1 MESDKRIKIEGEG
14 YLINKDSDKRFPV
27 KFEVEQIRTGKI
39 SGKCMLSG
47 FEYEDILSPSQLK
60 DCRCISGELTKIRV
74 YEMQEY
80 ILEIFRKS
88 SLKGET
94 NNRGN
99 LTIEEVFIY
108 SCRIKDSKSERTL
121 DLKFSAREVE
131 VSCETISTKDQL
143 WIKYGIINLD
153 LRSLLRGH
161 IETDIGKITFS
172 TWKDHEEVIEKMK
185 TFKTPLLS
193 GFLNI
198 TDVNIGN
205 FESFDSY
212 FETVVD
218 PTIGKVL
225 ELLSLAQS
233 TYLSHCSVL
242 IYAKTPNSNS
252 NSQDDYKLKKL
263 IMRDIKTKAPSPG
276 QPLIRDWEDIYKFI
290 SPNTLQKYTDLR
302 EKCDLNIAFEW
313 YLESLS
319 HGVLQS
325 DYLLACTCLEL
336 LKDRYNK
343 EIGKEYI
350 VPKKLF
356 DKKGYKYLKN
366 KTSEMLNVI
375 GINEDHT
382 EYENIKK
389 EIDENL
395 ISINRTSFNSSLL
408 RLLNDLHIIY
418 NDLFLEYLFSW
429 DNVFGNDSKRLLRSL
444 KDKLDIVWAKNAEIS
459 KSDDGKTIRISKDG
473 NSAEIIID
481 EKKEKATLKTSDGKT
496 CSLNVKKVDNKLNIY
511 FPDGT
516 INKISNIRNKI
527 THTGIQ
533 GINPGV
539 LFDVYEDL
547 ICLIQRIFLALL
559 KYDGYFLDQNDCY
572 ARKKFTDFIS
582 DGQHARAAEEIPR
595 GENGQR

>member
-14 YLINKDSDKRFPV
+14 HLINKDSNKRFPV
-27 KFEVEQIRTGKI
+27 KFEVEQLQTGKI
-39 SGKCMLSG
+39 SGKCTLSG
-47 FEYEDILSPSQLK
+47 FEYEDILSPLQFK
-60 DCRCISGELTKIRV
+60 KCRIISGDLIKTNGKMDV
-74 YEMQEY
+74 YIIENFRNFS
-80 ILEIFRKS
+80 LE
-88 SLKGET
+88 GET
-94 NNRGN
+94 NNRDKVIIKNIFTYGCQN
-99 LTIEEVFIY
+99 
-108 SCRIKDSKSERTL
+108 KDSSSQSESRTL
-121 DLKFSAREVE
+121 NLKFSAREVE
-131 VSCETISTKDQL
+131 VSYETISTKDKL

-153 LRSLLRGH
+153 LRRLLRGY

-172 TWKDHEEVIEKMK
+172 KLKDHEEVIEEMK
-185 TFKTPLLS
+185 IFKTPLLS

-212 FETVVD
+212 LKTVVD
-218 PTIGKVL
+218 TTIGKVL

-242 IYAKTPNSNS
+242 IYAKTPNSKI
-252 NSQDDYKLKKL
+252 QDDYKLKKL
-263 IMRDIKTKAPSPG
+263 IMRDIKTKAPSLG
-276 QPLIRDWEDIYKFI
+276 QPLIRDWGDIYKFI
-290 SPNTLQKYTDLR
+290 SPKTIQKYSDLR
-302 EKCDLNIAFEW
+302 KKFDLNIAFEW

-350 VPKKLF
+350 VRPKKLF

-366 KTSEMLNVI
+366 KTSEMLKGI

-418 NDLFLEYLFSW
+418 DDLFLEYLFSW
-429 DNVFGNDSKRLLRSL
+429 DNVPGNDSKRLLRSL
-444 KDKLDIVWAKNAEIS
+444 KDKLDIVWVKNAEIS

-473 NSAEIIID
+473 NTAEIIID
-481 EKKEKATLKTSDGKT
+481 EKKEKVTLKTSDGKT

-533 GINPGV
+533 DTGIQGINPEM
-539 LFDVYEDL
+539 LFDVYEEL

-559 KYDGYFLDQNDCY
+559 EYDGSFLDRNEKY
-572 ARKKFTDFIS
+572 KRKKFTDFIS
-582 DGQHARAAEEIPR
+582 
-595 GENGQR
+595 